1 MIRVGV
7 AGWDYA
13 DWSGVVYPSPPP
25 RGFDRLA
32 FLADLFDAVEINVT
46 FYRQP
51 DARAAASWA
60 RRVAGRPS
68 FRFTAKLVQDL
79 THAGRPSGSHG
90 APASVDLKAQA
101 ERFRAGIDPLLASG
115 LLLAVLAQFPQSFHD
130 RPENRLHLE
139 GLATLLRGLPLVAE
153 FRHRSWDHEGA
164 LAFLRGLGLGFCNVD
179 QPDLPS
185 TLRPTAHATSPV
197 AYARLHGRNA
207 ANWFGHAASPA
218 ARYDYL
224 YGWKEIDPWMER
236 VRALAGRAEEVVVIA
251 NNHYGGKGPANALM
265 IKAALGRAPVRAP
278 ASLVAAFRDLKA
290 VALPDGRAPEQGR
303 LFPKDGG

>member
-60 RRVAGRPS
+60 RRV
-68 FRFTAKLVQDL
+68 
-79 THAGRPSGSHG
+79 AGRPSGSHG